1 MTLTKIAKIK
11 KTVKQAE
18 TETLKNSIIVYEINL
33 RNIEKVSDTFSNT
46 EDEYF
51 KYTTLLNIV
60 KEELKNR
67 KEVTK

>member
-33 RNIEKVSDTFSNT
+33 RNIEKVSDTFNT
-46 EDEYF
+46 EDEYH

-60 KEELKNR
+60 KQELKNR